1 MCYHHTENDRT
12 GLVCLSPKEERKHG
26 ENRMKEL
33 RQRILEEAQ
42 IGEGDIIHVDMFLN
56 HCMDMDLIERVGNE
70 LARCFKGAGVTKVL
84 TVESSGIAIAC
95 FVGRALKVP
104 VIYAKKFQTGY
115 IDPDVYAVETHSF
128 SMEKS
133 YTVRVSKKYLDEDDV
148 VLIVD
153 DILANGQSTL
163 ALLELVSKAGGEV
176 AGVAAAIEKAMRDGG
191 KVLRRMGVR
200 VEAVETVE
208 RIENGAIVLA

>member
-1 MCYHHTENDRT
+1 
-12 GLVCLSPKEERKHG
+12 
-26 ENRMKEL
+26 MKEL
-33 RQRILEEAQ
+33 RQRILDDAQ
-42 IGEGDIIHVDMFLN
+42 VGEGDIIPVDMFLN
-56 HCMDMDLIERVGNE
+56 HCMDVELIERIGNE
-70 LARCFKGAGVTKVL
+70 LARRFKGDRITKVL

-115 IDPDVYAVETHSF
+115 IDPNVYSAETHSF
-128 SMEKS
+128 SLDKS
-133 YTVRVSKKYLDEDDV
+133 YTIRVSKKYLDEDDT

-153 DILANGQSTL
+153 DILSNGQSTL

-176 AGVAAAIEKAMRDGG
+176 AGVAVAIEKAMREGG

-208 RIENGAIVLA
+208 RVEDGRILLS